1 LTGNTSCKLAI
12 CNKTDGNCTFDL
24 VECGT
29 VLPVGVVIGST
40 IGAAALVGIIIAAIL
55 CAAGAA
61 GGGAYAYTQAQGNG
75 ALAET
80 KSNPLYK
87 GDGNQGTN
95 PLYRG

>member
-1 LTGNTSCKLAI
+1 
-12 CNKTDGNCTFDL
+12 
-24 VECGT
+24 
-29 VLPVGVVIGST
+29 
-40 IGAAALVGIIIAAIL
+40 LVGIVIAAII

-61 GGGAYAYTQAQGNG
+61 GGGAYAYVQAQGNG

-87 GDGNQGTN
+87 GDGNQGMN